1 MLNHLERK
9 KRPELGLVLA
19 GFENIESTLS
29 SVGLRLAYVLRLHP
43 RQMAS
48 VNAVCRACDEFE
60 KRSLGIHG
68 KNASNLGSDQL
79 GSYLGLQTLIAHRD
93 IKLTMCAATLVTGE
107 RECLQLS
114 LATKLYL
121 AGSSTMSTRSTWHLS
136 ARSRRIR

>member
-93 IKLTMCAATLVTGE
+93 IKLTMIIHDVDAIDLASFGE
-107 RECLQLS
+107 VETDSVML
-114 LATKLYL
+114 LARN
-121 AGSSTMSTRSTWHLS
+121 A
-136 ARSRRIR
+136 